1 LCDFPLTGIENYCT
15 MYVELNV
22 RTNFY
27 RSVAGGLMDK
37 PKYEVVKDYLIE
49 YIQNEQ
55 LKFDDVIPTESDLM
69 EKLQVSR
76 HTIRKAIS
84 DLVNKGWLYSHQGRG
99 TYVLDPKADNKLHG
113 KMIGVITT
121 YFKDYIFPE
130 ILSGVDNV
138 LSEEGYSIL
147 LGTTKNNSAKERVVL
162 QNMLNNQL
170 AGLIV
175 EPTKSV
181 YPNHNLDL
189 YEKFIHRGIPIVFIH
204 ATYRDLEESY
214 IVEDDRFAGYIATKH
229 LIDYGHRKIVGI
241 FKQDD
246 VQGHG
251 RYNGFVEAHNEAKLA
266 ETDNVIWFSTEERK
280 KFMSEAAVEQWIK
293 TYSNCTAFVCYND
306 EIACELMEKLKNLKL
321 SIPEDISIVS
331 FDNSNLADKLTTTL
345 TTVAHPKAIL
355 GEKAAKA
362 ILSMIENPKHK
373 ITEVI
378 RPELIIRNSTQK
390 R

>member
-1 LCDFPLTGIENYCT
+1 MT
-15 MYVELNV
+15 
-22 RTNFY
+22 
-27 RSVAGGLMDK
+27 K
-37 PKYEVVKDYLIE
+37 PKYEVVKEYLIE

-55 LKFDDVIPTESDLM
+55 LKFDDPIPTESELM
-69 EKLQVSR
+69 DKLEVSR

-99 TYVLDPKADNKLHG
+99 TYVLDPNADNKLNG

-121 YFKDYIFPE
+121 YFKDYIFPD
-130 ILSGVDNV
+130 ILSGIDNI

-181 YPNHNLDL
+181 FPNHNLDF

-204 ATYRDLEESY
+204 ATYRGLEEAY
-214 IVEDDRFAGYIATKH
+214 IIEDDRYAGYIATKH
-229 LIDYGHRKIVGI
+229 LLDYGHQRILGI

-251 RYNGFVEAHNEAKLA
+251 RYNGFVDAHNEQNISLS
-266 ETDNVIWFSTEERK
+266 DQVIWFSTEEK
-280 KFMSEAAVEQWIK
+280 SNFLSAENMSRWLKQFK
-293 TYSNCTAFVCYND
+293 HCTAIVCYND
-306 EIACELMEKLKNLKL
+306 EIASELIEILKTLGL
-321 SIPEDISIVS
+321 SVPKDISIVS
-331 FDNSNLADKLTTTL
+331 FDNSNLADKLEVPL

-355 GEKAAKA
+355 GERAAQA
-362 ILSMIENPKHK
+362 ILTMIEAPKSK
-373 ITEVI
+373 VTEVI
-378 RPELIIRNSTQK
+378 RPELIVRSSTRK
-390 R
+390 I

>member
-1 LCDFPLTGIENYCT
+1 MT
-15 MYVELNV
+15 
-22 RTNFY
+22 
-27 RSVAGGLMDK
+27 K

-49 YIQNEQ
+49 YIQSEQ

-69 EKLQVSR
+69 EQLQVSR

-99 TYVLDPKADNKLHG
+99 TYVLDPNADNKIHG

-130 ILSGVDNV
+130 ILSGIDNI

-204 ATYRDLEESY
+204 ATYRGLEEAY
-214 IVEDDRFAGYIATKH
+214 IVEDDRYAGYIATKH
-229 LIDYGHRKIVGI
+229 LIDYGHQNIIGI

-251 RYNGFVEAHNEAKLA
+251 RYNGFIDAHNEAKLPLS
-266 ETDNVIWFSTEERK
+266 ERVIWFSTEERK
-280 KFMSEAAVEQWIK
+280 SFMNEAAIALWLENFK
-293 TYSNCTAFVCYND
+293 HATAFVCYND
-306 EIACELMEKLKNLKL
+306 EIACDLIELLKKMGYQVPSNY
-321 SIPEDISIVS
+321 SIVS
-331 FDNSNLADKLTTTL
+331 FDNSNLADKLETTL

-355 GEKAAKA
+355 GEKAAEA
-362 ILSMIENPKHK
+362 ILSMIIAPKNK

-390 R
+390 K